1 MQTVTVNLD
10 TLQTLIKGLEAS
22 VNAGIKVHQNKDNQ
36 YDRTMLNYFEG
47 QKDAYKY
54 ITSYLKDCSKYEV

>member
-10 TLQTLIKGLEAS
+10 TLQTLIKGLEAA
-22 VNAGIKVHQNKDNQ
+22 VNSGIEVHQNKDNQ
-36 YDRTMLNYFEG
+36 YDRAMLNYFEG

-54 ITSYLKDCSKYEV
+54 IKSYLKDCSKYEV